1 MVCES
6 TIQCLAPYRWGQDY
20 HARKEKLQAENQ
32 ELQVHTNC
40 WATLCSVQVLS
51 STADSA
57 LCVSTPPQY
66 IIIHKSTHIRTYLP
80 SYIPNFQFLTSIHP
94 FIHTCTYVYIVLHT
108 YMYVYIPHT
117 YMHIYIVLHKYMY
130 VYIHAYLRCCI
141 IPVQTLHI
149 SSGGVCVW

>member
-1 MVCES
+1 MGHQVGQLQQESEEVSVTLHPSPAHAHTCTNTYVRTHVYERTHARTHTHSCTMVCES

-66 IIIHKSTHIRTYLP
+66 IIIHKSTRIRTYLP
-80 SYIPNFQFLTSIHP
+80 SYVPIFQFLTSIHP
-94 FIHTCTYVYIVLHT
+94 FIHTCTYT
-108 YMYVYIPHT
+108 
-117 YMHIYIVLHKYMY
+117 
-130 VYIHAYLRCCI
+130 
-141 IPVQTLHI
+141 
-149 SSGGVCVW
+149 